1 MRIISHTC
9 SNTEILCTLGLAEH
23 IVGVDDHSD
32 YPPEVV
38 ESVAK
43 IGPDLSI
50 DIEKITAL
58 KPDLVVTSLT
68 VPGHEKCLQAL
79 QDADLPVVVT
89 EPKCLL
95 DVACDIQ
102 TIADAANVAQKGRE
116 IAQAF
121 RDRLAQFQAEQEQS
135 AYTPVSI
142 AVEWWPK
149 PVIVPAKDSWVN
161 QMLELAGA
169 HNPWCKQSGSSLIIE
184 PAQAKA
190 INPEA
195 VVMSWCGVKES
206 KYRPHVVAQREGWST
221 VSAIQRQHI
230 YPISEAFLGRPG
242 PRLIQGIE
250 HLRQVVERVRSQ
262 PGQTT
267 P

>member
-1 MRIISHTC
+1 MRIVSHTC
-9 SNTEILCTLGLAEH
+9 SNTEILCALGLAEQ

-32 YPPEVV
+32 YPAQVV

-43 IGPDLSI
+43 VGPDLSI
-50 DIEKITAL
+50 DIDRIKAL

-68 VPGHEKCLQAL
+68 VPGHEQCLQAL
-79 QDADLPVVVT
+79 QDADLPILVT

-95 DVACDIQ
+95 DVADDMQ
-102 TIADAANVAQKGRE
+102 TIANAAGIPQKGRE
-116 IAQAF
+116 IAQVF
-121 RDRLAQFQAEQEQS
+121 RDRLAEFKAEQEQN
-135 AYTPVSI
+135 TRPPVSI

-169 HNPWCKQSGSSLIIE
+169 YNPWHQKTGTSLIIE
-184 PAQAKA
+184 PAQAQL
-190 INPEA
+190 IDPEA

-206 KYRPHVVAQREGWST
+206 KYHPHVVAQREGWST

-230 YPISEAFLGRPG
+230 YPISEAYLGRPG

-250 HLRQVVERVRSQ
+250 RLQAVVEHVRSQ
-262 PGQTT
+262 PTGG
-267 P
+267 